1 VVGYVAELQQLD
13 TFDAPEGAPAS
24 GSEASVAEA
33 PAPVAEAPAPVAG
46 APAPAAD
53 PAPPATEEPA
63 ADPGTAVTIPPSQRH
78 APIDDD
84 TDEFLISW
92 AAFTA
97 STALLAATD
106 APAAPAAKPAPRV
119 TGGAR
124 RRLRV
129 AVFSFAALAF
139 LVAAGVGYAA
149 LNQTPARDTALPPR
163 VQAPTQPLDPDPTFT
178 TGAVPGLDRARLAPP
193 ASASGTPSASATA
206 GAPATS
212 RPAGSGSGIG
222 SGGAVPAPVP
232 TDPVDWPETPPV
244 QQTPPVTRPPTRP
257 PYVPPAPPTDA
268 PADAD
273 LTASV
278 ERADDMVLGL
288 GGYAATVRIANP
300 GRYAVTGWTVT
311 LTVPNGKKIRQA
323 DGATVA
329 QHRGEVVFTP
339 SGNATVPAG
348 GSVSF
353 SFEVKGLLPGDLTG
367 CTIDG
372 RPCT

>member
-1 VVGYVAELQQLD
+1 VAE
-13 TFDAPEGAPAS
+13 S
-24 GSEASVAEA
+24 
-33 PAPVAEAPAPVAG
+33 PAPVADAPAAIAEPTAPVAE
-46 APAPAAD
+46 PAASATD
-53 PAPPATEEPA
+53 EPASGPEAAVAAPPA
-63 ADPGTAVTIPPSQRH
+63 QRH
-78 APIDDD
+78 APFDDD
-84 TDEFLISW
+84 TDEFAISW

-106 APAAPAAKPAPRV
+106 APATPAAKPAPRV
-119 TGGAR
+119 TGAAR

-149 LNQTPARDTALPPR
+149 LNQTPARDTTLPPR
-163 VQAPTQPLDPDPTFT
+163 VQVPTQPHDPDPTFT
-178 TGAVPGLDRARLAPP
+178 TGAMPGLDPARLAPP
-193 ASASGTPSASATA
+193 TSASGTPSASATA

-222 SGGAVPAPVP
+222 SGIGSGGAVPAPVP

-244 QQTPPVTRPPTRP
+244 QQSPPVTRPPTRP

-268 PADAD
+268 PADVD

-311 LTVPNGKKIRQA
+311 LTVPNGKKVRQA

-353 SFEVKGLLPGDLTG
+353 SFEVKGLLPDDLTG